1 MIKILICDDQELV
14 CEGLNAILGTSNL
27 VEVQGMCY
35 NGLEAIEFIEK
46 HPVDVVLMD
55 LKMPI
60 LNGIQATKQIKEK
73 FPNVHILVL
82 TTYDADQWVLDAIR
96 YGADGYLL
104 KDAPRER
111 LLQAIEEVNSGRTPV
126 DSKVAG
132 KIFEQIS
139 KMPQKSPTTVGSNL
153 TEREREVLM
162 LISHGK
168 SNAEIAESLYLSEGT
183 VRNYVSSILEKLEVT
198 DRTQAA
204 VIAIRSGLVD

>member
-1 MIKILICDDQELV
+1 MIKVLICDDQELV

-27 VEVQGMCY
+27 VEVVGMTY
-35 NGLEAIEFIEK
+35 NGLEAIEFLEK
-46 HPVDVVLMD
+46 NAVDVVLMD
-55 LKMPI
+55 LKMPV
-60 LNGIQATKQIKEK
+60 LNGIQATRQIKEK
-73 FPNVHILVL
+73 FPNIHILVL

-111 LLQAIEEVNSGRTPV
+111 LLQAIEEVNAGRTPV

-139 KMPQKSPTTVGSNL
+139 KIPQKSPTTIGSNL
-153 TEREREVLM
+153 TDREKEVLM

-168 SNAEIAESLYLSEGT
+168 SNAEIAENLYLSEGT
-183 VRNYVSSILEKLEVT
+183 VRNYVSSILEKLDVS

>member
-1 MIKILICDDQELV
+1 MIKVLICDDQELV

-27 VEVQGMCY
+27 VEVVGMTY
-35 NGLEAIEFIEK
+35 NGLEAIEFLEK
-46 HPVDVVLMD
+46 HPVEVVLMD
-55 LKMPI
+55 LKMPV
-60 LNGIQATKQIKEK
+60 LNGIQATRQIKDK
-73 FPNVHILVL
+73 FPTVHILVL

-96 YGADGYLL
+96 NGADGYLL

-111 LLQAIEEVNSGRTPV
+111 LLQAIEEVNAGRTPV

-139 KMPQKSPTTVGSNL
+139 KIPQKSPTTVGSNL
-153 TEREREVLM
+153 TEREKEVLM

-168 SNAEIAESLYLSEGT
+168 SNAEIAENLYLSEGT

>member
-1 MIKILICDDQELV
+1 MIKVLICDDQELV

-27 VEVQGMCY
+27 VEVVGMTY
-35 NGLEAIEFIEK
+35 NGLEAIEFLEK

-55 LKMPI
+55 LKMPV

-73 FPNVHILVL
+73 FPNIHILVL
-82 TTYDADQWVLDAIR
+82 TTYDAEQWVLDAIR
-96 YGADGYLL
+96 NGADGYLL

-111 LLQAIEEVNSGRTPV
+111 LLQAIDEVNSGRTPV

-139 KMPQKSPTTVGSNL
+139 KMPQKSPTMVGSNL
-153 TEREREVLM
+153 TDREKEVLM

-168 SNAEIAESLYLSEGT
+168 SNAEIAENLYLSEGT